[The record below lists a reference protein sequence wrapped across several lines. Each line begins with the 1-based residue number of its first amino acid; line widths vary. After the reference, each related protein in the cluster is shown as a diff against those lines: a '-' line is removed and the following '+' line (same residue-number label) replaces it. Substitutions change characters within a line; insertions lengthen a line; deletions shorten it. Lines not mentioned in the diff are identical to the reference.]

1 MIYIYV
7 LISFKFNF
15 IHYIWVFMHFKFLL
29 ASLLFFNF
37 FIIGCSN
44 NNINSVKEFNTVT
57 PPEELYEIAIN
68 ELKEDKLDEAK
79 IKFEVIEKEFPLSSR
94 AIQSKVMLAF
104 IDYLKLNYNEAIY
117 SFNAIIELYPSYKD
131 LDYVYYMRALSY
143 YEQINIEGLEGQ
155 NNLNSLNYF
164 NQLINRFPESQY
176 AKDSRQKLIL
186 IKENIAAK
194 HMNVALF
201 YLKNEKP
208 LASINRYLIVINEYD
223 KTKFTPEALYRLVEI
238 YYSLG
243 MIEEANKTNAVLS
256 YNYSDSEWSLFGDNL
271 LIPMKD
277 QTKKSLFNYFI
288 NIINPNNDKE

>member
-1 MIYIYV
+1 
-7 LISFKFNF
+7 
-15 IHYIWVFMHFKFLL
+15 MHLKFLL
-29 ASLLFFNF
+29 ASLLIFNS
-37 FIIGCSN
+37 FIVGCSN
-44 NNINSVKEFNTVT
+44 NNINSETEFDKVI
-57 PPEELYEIAIN
+57 PPEQLYEIAIN
-68 ELKEDKLDEAK
+68 ELKEDRLDEAK
-79 IKFEVIEKEFPLSSR
+79 IRFEVIEKEFPLSNR

-176 AKDSRQKLIL
+176 AKDSRQKIIL
-186 IKENIAAK
+186 VKENIAAK
-194 HMNVALF
+194 HMNIALY
-201 YLKNEKP
+201 YLKNQKP

-238 YYSLG
+238 YYSMG
-243 MIEEANKTNAVLS
+243 MIEEAKKTNAVLS
-256 YNYSDSEWSLFGDNL
+256 YNYSDSEWSAFGDNL
-271 LIPMKD
+271 LIPIND
-277 QTKKSLFNYFI
+277 QAKKSLFNYFI
-288 NIINPNNDKE
+288 NILNTSNDKE

>member
-1 MIYIYV
+1 M
-7 LISFKFNF
+7 
-15 IHYIWVFMHFKFLL
+15 VFMHLKFLL
-29 ASLLFFNF
+29 ASLLIFNS
-37 FIIGCSN
+37 FIIACSN
-44 NNINSVKEFNTVT
+44 NNINSEKEFDKVT

-79 IKFEVIEKEFPLSSR
+79 IRFEVIEKEFPLSNR

-104 IDYLKLNYNEAIY
+104 INYLKLNYNEAIY
-117 SFNAIIELYPSYKD
+117 GFNAIIELYPSYKD

-143 YEQINIEGLEGQ
+143 YEQINVEGLEGQ

-194 HMNVALF
+194 HMNIALF
-201 YLKNEKP
+201 YLKNQKP
-208 LASINRYLIVINEYD
+208 LASIKRYLIVINEYD
-223 KTKFTPEALYRLVEI
+223 KTKFTPEALYRLIEI

-243 MIEEANKTNAVLS
+243 MIEEAKKTNAVLS
-256 YNYSDSEWSLFGDNL
+256 YNYSGSEWSVFGDNL
-271 LIPMKD
+271 LIPINE

-288 NIINPNNDKE
+288 DILNTSNDKE

>member
-1 MIYIYV
+1 
-7 LISFKFNF
+7 
-15 IHYIWVFMHFKFLL
+15 MHLKFLL
-29 ASLLFFNF
+29 ASLLIFNS
-37 FIIGCSN
+37 FIIACSN
-44 NNINSVKEFNTVT
+44 NNINSEKEFDKVT
-57 PPEELYEIAIN
+57 PPEALYEIAIN

-79 IKFEVIEKEFPLSSR
+79 IRFEVIEKEFPLSNR

-104 IDYLKLNYNEAIY
+104 INYLKLNYNEAIY
-117 SFNAIIELYPSYKD
+117 GFNAIIELYPSYKD

-143 YEQINIEGLEGQ
+143 YEQINVEGLEGQ

-194 HMNVALF
+194 HMNIALF
-201 YLKNEKP
+201 YLKNQKP
-208 LASINRYLIVINEYD
+208 LASIKRYLIVINEYD
-223 KTKFTPEALYRLVEI
+223 KTKFTPEALYRLIEI

-243 MIEEANKTNAVLS
+243 MIEEAKKTNAVLS
-256 YNYSDSEWSLFGDNL
+256 YNYSDTEWSIFGDNL
-271 LIPMKD
+271 LIPINE

-288 NIINPNNDKE
+288 DILNTSNDKE

>member
-1 MIYIYV
+1 
-7 LISFKFNF
+7 
-15 IHYIWVFMHFKFLL
+15 MHLKFLL
-29 ASLLFFNF
+29 ASLLIFNS
-37 FIIGCSN
+37 FIIACSN
-44 NNINSVKEFNTVT
+44 NNINSEKEFDKVT

-79 IKFEVIEKEFPLSSR
+79 IRFEVIEKEFPLSNR

-117 SFNAIIELYPSYKD
+117 GFNAIIELYPSYKD

-143 YEQINIEGLEGQ
+143 YEQINVEGLEGQ

-194 HMNVALF
+194 HMNIALF
-201 YLKNEKP
+201 YLKNQKP

-223 KTKFTPEALYRLVEI
+223 KTKFTPEALYRLIEI

-243 MIEEANKTNAVLS
+243 MIKEAKKTNAVLS
-256 YNYSDSEWSLFGDNL
+256 YNYSDSEWSVFGDNL
-271 LIPMKD
+271 LIPINE

-288 NIINPNNDKE
+288 DILNTSNDKE

>member
-1 MIYIYV
+1 
-7 LISFKFNF
+7 
-15 IHYIWVFMHFKFLL
+15 MHLKFLL
-29 ASLLFFNF
+29 ASLLIFNS
-37 FIIGCSN
+37 FIIACSN
-44 NNINSVKEFNTVT
+44 NNINSEKEFDKVT

-79 IKFEVIEKEFPLSSR
+79 IKFEVIEKEFPLSNR

-117 SFNAIIELYPSYKD
+117 GFNAIIELYPSYKD

-143 YEQINIEGLEGQ
+143 YEQINVEGLEGQ

-194 HMNVALF
+194 HMNIALF
-201 YLKNEKP
+201 YLKNQKP

-223 KTKFTPEALYRLVEI
+223 KTKFTPEALYRLIEI

-243 MIEEANKTNAVLS
+243 MIKEAKKTNAVLS
-256 YNYSDSEWSLFGDNL
+256 YNYSDSEWSVFGDNL
-271 LIPMKD
+271 LIPINE

-288 NIINPNNDKE
+288 DILNTSNDKE

>member
-1 MIYIYV
+1 
-7 LISFKFNF
+7 
-15 IHYIWVFMHFKFLL
+15 MHLKFLL
-29 ASLLFFNF
+29 ASLLIFNS
-37 FIIGCSN
+37 FIISCSN
-44 NNINSVKEFNTVT
+44 NNINSEKEFDKVT

-79 IKFEVIEKEFPLSSR
+79 IRFEVIEKEFPLSNR

-104 IDYLKLNYNEAIY
+104 INYLKLNYNEAIY
-117 SFNAIIELYPSYKD
+117 GFNAIIELYPSYKD

-143 YEQINIEGLEGQ
+143 YEQINVEGLEGQ

-194 HMNVALF
+194 HMNIALF
-201 YLKNEKP
+201 YLKNQKP
-208 LASINRYLIVINEYD
+208 LASIKRYLIVINEYD
-223 KTKFTPEALYRLVEI
+223 KTKFTPEALYRLIEI

-243 MIEEANKTNAVLS
+243 MIEEAKKTNAVLS
-256 YNYSDSEWSLFGDNL
+256 YNYSGSEWSVFGDNL
-271 LIPMKD
+271 LIPINE

-288 NIINPNNDKE
+288 DILNTSNDKE

>member
-1 MIYIYV
+1 M
-7 LISFKFNF
+7 
-15 IHYIWVFMHFKFLL
+15 VFMHLKFLL
-29 ASLLFFNF
+29 ASLLIFNS
-37 FIIGCSN
+37 FIISCSN
-44 NNINSVKEFNTVT
+44 NNINSEKEFDKVT

-79 IKFEVIEKEFPLSSR
+79 IRFEVIEKEFPLSNR

-104 IDYLKLNYNEAIY
+104 INYLKLNYNEAIY
-117 SFNAIIELYPSYKD
+117 GFNAIIELYPSYKD

-143 YEQINIEGLEGQ
+143 YEQINVEGLEGQ

-194 HMNVALF
+194 HMNIALF
-201 YLKNEKP
+201 YLKNQKP
-208 LASINRYLIVINEYD
+208 LASIKRYLIVINEYD
-223 KTKFTPEALYRLVEI
+223 KTKFTPEALYRLIEI

-243 MIEEANKTNAVLS
+243 MIEEAKKTNAVLS
-256 YNYSDSEWSLFGDNL
+256 YNYSGSEWSVFGDNL
-271 LIPMKD
+271 LIPINE

-288 NIINPNNDKE
+288 DILNTSNDKE

>member
-1 MIYIYV
+1 
-7 LISFKFNF
+7 
-15 IHYIWVFMHFKFLL
+15 MHLKFLL
-29 ASLLFFNF
+29 ASLLIFNS
-37 FIIGCSN
+37 FIIACSN
-44 NNINSVKEFNTVT
+44 NNINSEKEFDKVT

-79 IKFEVIEKEFPLSSR
+79 IRFEVIEKEFPLSNR

-104 IDYLKLNYNEAIY
+104 INYLKLNYNEAIY
-117 SFNAIIELYPSYKD
+117 GFNAIIELYPSYKD

-143 YEQINIEGLEGQ
+143 YEQINVEGLEGQ

-194 HMNVALF
+194 HMNIALF
-201 YLKNEKP
+201 YLKNQKP
-208 LASINRYLIVINEYD
+208 LASIKRYLIVINEYD
-223 KTKFTPEALYRLVEI
+223 KTKFTPEALYRLIEI

-243 MIEEANKTNAVLS
+243 MIEEAKKTNAVLS
-256 YNYSDSEWSLFGDNL
+256 YNYSGSKWSVFGDNL
-271 LIPMKD
+271 LIPINE

-288 NIINPNNDKE
+288 DILNTSNDKE

>member
-1 MIYIYV
+1 
-7 LISFKFNF
+7 
-15 IHYIWVFMHFKFLL
+15 MHLKFLL
-29 ASLLFFNF
+29 VSLLIFNT

-44 NNINSVKEFNTVT
+44 NNINSETKFDKVT

-176 AKDSRQKLIL
+176 AKDSRQKIIL
-186 IKENIAAK
+186 VKENIAAK
-194 HMNVALF
+194 HMN
-201 YLKNEKP
+201 
-208 LASINRYLIVINEYD
+208 I
-223 KTKFTPEALYRLVEI
+223 ALYSDIISNCFFSFVESGNSPKSALIILEVLKREI
-238 YYSLG
+238 YS
-243 MIEEANKTNAVLS
+243 A
-256 YNYSDSEWSLFGDNL
+256 L
-271 LIPMKD
+271 LCSKMCSSTSSSVYLTVKHSFPSFMPIS
-277 QTKKSLFNYFI
+277 TW
-288 NIINPNNDKE
+288 

>member
-1 MIYIYV
+1 
-7 LISFKFNF
+7 
-15 IHYIWVFMHFKFLL
+15 MHLKFLL
-29 ASLLFFNF
+29 ASLLIFNS
-37 FIIGCSN
+37 FIIACSN
-44 NNINSVKEFNTVT
+44 NNINSEKEFDKVT

-79 IKFEVIEKEFPLSSR
+79 IRFEVIEKEFPLSNR

-117 SFNAIIELYPSYKD
+117 GFNAIIELYPSYKD

-143 YEQINIEGLEGQ
+143 YEQINVEGLEGQ

-194 HMNVALF
+194 HMNIALF
-201 YLKNEKP
+201 YLKNQKP

-223 KTKFTPEALYRLVEI
+223 KTKFTPEALYRLIEI

-243 MIEEANKTNAVLS
+243 MIEEAKKTNAVLS
-256 YNYSDSEWSLFGDNL
+256 YNYSDSEWSVFGDNL
-271 LIPMKD
+271 LIPINE

-288 NIINPNNDKE
+288 DILNTSNDKE